1 MEKIL
6 RIAVRSL
13 VEYVFR
19 SGDLGGDFLGA
30 NRAVEGIQAHR
41 KIQHARPAEYRQ
53 EIPVSYQ
60 FPTEHFILEISG
72 RIDGVYTYADR
83 VIVEEIKTITG
94 DLKVFV
100 ETENPLHW
108 GQVKSYAYL
117 YAVANNLTELD
128 AQVTYYQL
136 DSGEIREIRRHFLCA
151 ELAQFFQELVASYL
165 AWAETL
171 ERWYL
176 LRDAS
181 IQNLEFPFTAYRPGQ
196 RQMAAATYLTIKR
209 GEQLLAQAPTGIGKT
224 MAVLFAALKAL
235 AEGHTTK
242 IFYLTAI
249 TTGNIAAAKALEV
262 MRSQGLRIKSLVLT
276 AKEKICFQPE
286 CNCTSEECEFA
297 RGYFDRINQAV
308 QAAFEQDA
316 FTREFIEALARKYR
330 VCPFEYSLDLS
341 LWADC
346 IICDYNYAFDPR
358 ASLKRFFLEPRGEYT
373 FLVDE
378 AHNLVE
384 RAREMFSAEIDKQS
398 LLELRRAVKQT
409 IPELSKL
416 LGKINAWLLKARKQ
430 CEEQDNPRAA
440 KELPA
445 DGLPLLR
452 ECVAFAERWLV
463 SKMNATFRDELLEAY
478 FEVSRFITVA
488 EQVAEQYDERYATC
502 FEKLGSDLHLKLFCI
517 DPASRLEEALQRCKA
532 AVFFS
537 ATLTPTDYF
546 KAVLGCKESA
556 ASLILP
562 SPFPRDHLCLLVVN
576 SISTLYRRREHT
588 AAAITQMLVATVT
601 QRKGNYLLFFPSYQY
616 LRAIYTAFA
625 EQYPEIET
633 IVQTSGMTEVER
645 EAFLAKFTCE
655 NQATLVGFAVMGGI
669 FGEGIDLVGDRLTGA
684 IIVGVGLPG
693 ICLERDL
700 IRDYFANAR
709 GTGFEYAYRYPGFN
723 RVLQAA
729 GRVIRSEQD
738 RGVVVLIDERF
749 ATARYT
755 SLFPV
760 EWQPIRV
767 NNPAQLRK
775 LLNNFWNP

>member
-1 MEKIL
+1 LQKIV

-41 KIQHARPAEYRQ
+41 KIQHARPAEYRK

-60 FPTEHFILEISG
+60 FLTEHFILEISG
-72 RIDGVYTYADR
+72 RIDGVYTYADQ

-94 DLKVFV
+94 DLRAFA
-100 ETENPLHW
+100 EIENPLHW

-117 YAVANNLTELD
+117 YTIAHNLTELD
-128 AQVTYYQL
+128 AQLTYYQL
-136 DSGEIREIRRHFLCA
+136 DTREIRECRRHFTCD
-151 ELAQFFQELVASYL
+151 ELAHFFQELVASYL
-165 AWAETL
+165 VRAETI

-176 LRDAS
+176 LRNAS

-196 RQMAAATYLTIKR
+196 RQMAVATYLTIKQ

-242 IFYLTAI
+242 IFYLTAR
-249 TTGNIAAAKALEV
+249 TTGSIAAAKALEV
-262 MRSQGLRIKSLVLT
+262 MRSQGLRIKSLALT

-286 CNCTSEECEFA
+286 CDCTPEQCEFA

-316 FTREFIEALARKYR
+316 FTREFIEAFARKYR

-341 LWADC
+341 LWTDC
-346 IICDYNYAFDPR
+346 IVCDYNYAFDPR

-373 FLVDE
+373 FLIDE
-378 AHNLVE
+378 AHNLVD
-384 RAREMFSAEIDKQS
+384 RAREMFSAEIRKQP
-398 LLELRRAVKQT
+398 LLELRQAVKPT
-409 IPELSKL
+409 LPELYKL
-416 LGKINAWLLKARKQ
+416 LGKINTWLLKARKQ
-430 CEEQDNPRAA
+430 CEEQDNPRSE
-440 KELPA
+440 KSCPA
-445 DGLPLLR
+445 DLLPLFR

-463 SKMNATFRDELLEAY
+463 SKMNAAFRAELLEAY
-478 FEVSRFITVA
+478 FDVSRFITVA
-488 EQVAEQYDERYATC
+488 EQHDERYATC
-502 FEKLGSDLHLKLFCI
+502 FEKLDRDLRLKLFCI
-517 DPASRLEEALQRCKA
+517 DPASRLEDALQRCKA

-546 KAVLGCKESA
+546 KAVFGCKESA

-562 SPFPRDHLCLLVVN
+562 SPFPREHLCLLVVN
-576 SISTLYRRREHT
+576 SISTLYRRREQT

-616 LRAIYTAFA
+616 LRAIYTTFA
-625 EQYPEIET
+625 EQCLEIET
-633 IVQTSGMTEVER
+633 IVQTAGMTETER

-655 NQATLVGFAVMGGI
+655 NQKTLVGFAVMGGI

-700 IRDYFANAR
+700 IRDYFVNVR
-709 GTGFEYAYRYPGFN
+709 GTGFDYAYRYPGFN

-760 EWQPIRV
+760 EWQPVRV
-767 NNPAQLRK
+767 NNSIQLRK
-775 LLNNFWNP
+775 ILNNFWNPEIP